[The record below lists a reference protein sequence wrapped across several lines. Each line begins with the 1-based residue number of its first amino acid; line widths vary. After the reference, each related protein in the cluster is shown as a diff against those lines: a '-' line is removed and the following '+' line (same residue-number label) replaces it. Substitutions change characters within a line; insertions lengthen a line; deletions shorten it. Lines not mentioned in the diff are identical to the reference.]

1 MTARLENMRQN
12 VVCRIV
18 LLLQHSYKSFHFFIP
33 SYIGSIHSFCFR
45 IFLTASYRPFL
56 FCSLILSL
64 LGLLLT
70 SSITLMK
77 IESEMKSD
85 CVLQWSPNL
94 FLAVCLHVK
103 VVHDVSTLTGTLLS
117 DHSFNSAYFM
127 GCTFVF
133 KPWIPVYVCPVRP
146 CFVTFYASLRVCG

>member
-1 MTARLENMRQN
+1 MTARMENMRQN

-18 LLLQHSYKSFHFFIP
+18 LLLQHSYKCFHFFLP

-45 IFLTASYRPFL
+45 IFLSLTYPFL
-56 FCSLILSL
+56 FCYLILSV

-70 SSITLMK
+70 SSITFMK

-103 VVHDVSTLTGTLLS
+103 VVHDVSKLTGILLF
-117 DHSFNSAYFM
+117 DHSFNRAYLF
-127 GCTFVF
+127 TF
-133 KPWIPVYVCPVRP
+133 VYVCSLRP
-146 CFVTFYASLRVCG
+146 CFVTFYASLRVCV